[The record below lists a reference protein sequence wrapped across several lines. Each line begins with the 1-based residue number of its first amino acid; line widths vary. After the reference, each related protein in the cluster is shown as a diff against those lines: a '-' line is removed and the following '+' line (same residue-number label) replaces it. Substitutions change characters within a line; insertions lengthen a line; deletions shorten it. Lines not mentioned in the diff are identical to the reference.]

1 MNAFKFDCPTCGQHI
16 QTEAS
21 EIGRTTACPVCKA
34 TITIP
39 PPTVEPVETSPGTT
53 ETPVKTVSQP
63 ANAALEE
70 SGKAPAQQAA
80 TAPQPTL
87 LNQPQAPAPDAS
99 PAAMPASVES
109 GSAPA
114 ASEAPPPKQIPVLTP
129 EIKLEIV
136 QAARAGLAD
145 GSHWMPTVGGG
156 SGFAYAGKMVDG
168 RIVELPVTSPEAT
181 HFSLFGAVL
190 RELDRR
196 NVTPIA
202 NGRKEFLD
210 EDMPDASQQVLDR
223 NPVDEAAVQSGP
235 ASLTHPQTLT
245 ALDILAKR
253 FKEETAKAK
262 SALIVRKLS
271 NLRVEDLVSKL
282 EVEAPVKAEEVAT
295 ALYHELEEIKE
306 RLARV
311 EKALRRSRP
320 SNATEAGG
328 PK

>member
-1 MNAFKFDCPTCGQHI
+1 MNAFKFSCPACGQRI
-16 QTEAS
+16 LTEAS
-21 EIGRTTACPVCKA
+21 EIGRTTGCPSCKA

-39 PPTVEPVETSPGTT
+39 PPSSEP
-53 ETPVKTVSQP
+53 
-63 ANAALEE
+63 EE
-70 SGKAPAQQAA
+70 
-80 TAPQPTL
+80 
-87 LNQPQAPAPDAS
+87 AS
-99 PAAMPASVES
+99 PACPLTPGKDV
-109 GSAPA
+109 SATGVA
-114 ASEAPPPKQIPVLTP
+114 ASPKTEVISPTPAPSPPPLNPPVAPGASQRLALVPDVSESESTSAFASPPPPQIAVLTP

-136 QAARAGLAD
+136 QAVHACLAD
-145 GSHWMPTVGGG
+145 KSHWMPAVGGG

-210 EDMPDASQQVLDR
+210 EDVPDAIQQVLDR
-223 NPVDEAAVQSGP
+223 NPVDEVAVQSGP
-235 ASLTHPQTLT
+235 PSLTHPQTLA
-245 ALDILAKR
+245 ALDVLAKR
-253 FKEETAKAK
+253 FKEETAKAR

-311 EKALRRSRP
+311 EKALRKSRP
-320 SNATEAGG
+320 SKATAAGG